1 MKREPLYSIA
11 DYAESIGQ
19 NYDTLRK
26 KITRLK
32 ISLSPVTIERD
43 ANVKPATFRGK
54 AKRYKLSELKRKLK
68 GV

>member
-11 DYAESIGQ
+11 DYAELMGH

-32 ISLSPVTIERD
+32 IKLSPVSIDGDT
-43 ANVKPATFRGK
+43 NVKPTSFKSK
-54 AKRYKLSELKRKLK
+54 AKRYPLSELKRKLK

>member
-1 MKREPLYSIA
+1 MKNEPLYSIA

-54 AKRYKLSELKRKLK
+54 AKRYRLSELKRKLK

>member
-1 MKREPLYSIA
+1 MKNEPLYSIA
-11 DYAESIGQ
+11 DYAELMDQ

-32 ISLSPVTIERD
+32 IELTPVRVMDT
-43 ANVKPATFRGK
+43 NVKPTSFKSR
-54 AKRYKLSELKRKLK
+54 AKRYPLSELKRKLK

>member
-1 MKREPLYSIA
+1 MKNEPLYSIA
-11 DYAESIGQ
+11 DYAELVGQ

-26 KITRLK
+26 KIARLK
-32 ISLSPVTIERD
+32 ISLSPVAIERD
-43 ANVKPATFRGK
+43 TNVKPATFRGK

>member
-1 MKREPLYSIA
+1 MPKQPLYSIA
-11 DYAESIGQ
+11 DYAELIDQ

-32 ISLSPVTIERD
+32 IELCPVTIRCT
-43 ANVKPATFRGK
+43 NVSPTSFRGK
-54 AKRYKLSELKRKLK
+54 AKRYELSELKTKLK